1 MRERIYNEPE
11 KVTPRDAVGCSNYDT
26 PVEAATRQELAAR
39 VVAAAVDVG
48 SRNLRVD
55 SPGRFARA
63 WCREAENTRDPLQ
76 FLL

>member
-1 MRERIYNEPE
+1 MTQSVARIR
-11 KVTPRDAVGCSNYDT
+11 VLVDDDT